1 MGRFKERRFSYIMQA
16 FFVVFA
22 ALNVLVAVASLA
34 VGDGWDAFIAFF
46 WAANLVLM
54 VWAESNFRRH
64 QIWRKER
71 AIVLP
76 PNWPARNG

>member
-1 MGRFKERRFSYIMQA
+1 MGRFKQHRSSYIMQWLFA
-16 FFVVFA
+16 VFA
-22 ALNVLVAVASLA
+22 VLNLLVGIVSLVL
-34 VGDGWDAFIAFF
+34 GDGWDAFIAFF